1 MRAGS
6 TAPPMAWRSVP
17 AGHGWTWITQG
28 WALFMRSPAMWVLIG
43 VVFTLIYIALHLLP
57 VVGAMAA
64 VVLTPVFVGG
74 VMLGCR
80 ALEQGEPLSFDHL
93 FAGFRERVAPLL
105 GVGGLYLGAV
115 IVIALIVGLVTG
127 GKLFEVFSRELD
139 PVAVAGAAGTV
150 LLAML
155 IMLALLVPVL
165 MALWFAPCLVLF
177 QGRGAVAS
185 MVESFVACFANTV
198 PFLLYGLIL
207 LGLSI
212 VASIPMALG
221 WLVLGP
227 VMAASVY
234 TGYRDIFVSAE
245 QPPPAPQPG

>member
-1 MRAGS
+1 
-6 TAPPMAWRSVP
+6 MAWRSVP
-17 AGHGWTWITQG
+17 AGHGWAWIAQG
-28 WALFMRSPAMWVLIG
+28 WALFLRSPATWVLIG
-43 VVFTLIYIALHLLP
+43 VVFTLIYVALHFVP

-64 VVLTPVFVGG
+64 VVLTPVFAGG

-80 ALEQGEPLSFDHL
+80 DLEQGGSLSFDHL
-93 FAGFRERVAPLL
+93 FAGFRERVGPLL
-105 GVGGLYLGAV
+105 GVGGLYLGAA
-115 IVIALIVGLVTG
+115 IVIALLVGLATG
-127 GKLFEVFSRELD
+127 GKLFEALSGEVD
-139 PVAVAGAAGTV
+139 PAAMAAAAGTL

-177 QGRGAVAS
+177 RGRGAVAA
-185 MVESFVACFANTV
+185 MMESFLACFANTV

-212 VASIPMALG
+212 VASIPMGLG

-227 VMAASVY
+227 VTAASLY
-234 TGYRDIFVSAE
+234 TGYRDIFGSVE
-245 QPPPAPQPG
+245 QAPPAPQPG